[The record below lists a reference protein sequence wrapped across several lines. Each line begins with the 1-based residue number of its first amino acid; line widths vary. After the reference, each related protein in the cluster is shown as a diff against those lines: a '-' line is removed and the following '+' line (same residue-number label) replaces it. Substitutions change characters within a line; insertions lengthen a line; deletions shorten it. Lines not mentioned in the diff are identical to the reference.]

1 MELNSQFSSPFLLLL
16 PLSQPYNSLLLVI
29 LWSDLDQMELQ
40 DHELK
45 DMCKEKEKGKG
56 KDYILKKGGRINF
69 SILSIA
75 IKGGCIQKKV
85 MLKKERA

>member
-45 DMCKEKEKGKG
+45 DMCKEKEKGK
-56 KDYILKKGGRINF
+56 DYILKKGERINF

-75 IKGGCIQKKV
+75 IKGGCIQKKD

>member
-1 MELNSQFSSPFLLLL
+1 
-16 PLSQPYNSLLLVI
+16 
-29 LWSDLDQMELQ
+29 MELQ
-40 DHELK
+40 DHKLK

>member
-1 MELNSQFSSPFLLLL
+1 
-16 PLSQPYNSLLLVI
+16 
-29 LWSDLDQMELQ
+29 MELQ

-45 DMCKEKEKGKG
+45 DMCKEKEKGK
-56 KDYILKKGGRINF
+56 DYILKKGERINF

-75 IKGGCIQKKV
+75 IKGGCIQKKD